1 MYPYAVGDSG
11 KVLVTVSTKQKSHE
25 RHRASS
31 TCQRKRPLTLC
42 LPHPFLYMG
51 GGEREL

>member
-11 KVLVTVSTKQKSHE
+11 RVLVTVSTKQNSHE

-31 TCQRKRPLTLC
+31 TCERGTPVTLC
-42 LPHPFLYMG
+42 LLHPFLYMG
-51 GGEREL
+51 VWEL